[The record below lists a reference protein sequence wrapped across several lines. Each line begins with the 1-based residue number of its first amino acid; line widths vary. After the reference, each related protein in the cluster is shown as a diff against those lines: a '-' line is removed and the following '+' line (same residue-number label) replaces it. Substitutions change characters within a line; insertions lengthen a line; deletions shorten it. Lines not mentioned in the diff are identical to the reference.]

1 MESLDER
8 LHVTSAAPVRP
19 SRPRLA
25 GNNGALKF
33 APVFRD
39 HTSGY
44 CIPCLHRS
52 TCYGRMHDALVEPW
66 VGDQAPCLV
75 QMDARL
81 TSFVCD
87 FRLKLAPFGE

>member
-75 QMDARL
+75 EMDARL

-87 FRLKLAPFGE
+87 FRQKLAPFGE